1 MLESQAKADNYP
13 ITTLFSRP
21 SDGLQLLLLQL
32 YFHCIVTFYA
42 SDKDTDFDDS
52 EDQHVLMAHTSTVAA
67 SLALCRGVA
76 PL

>member
-1 MLESQAKADNYP
+1 MSESQAKADNYS
-13 ITTLFSRP
+13 ITTLFSRL
-21 SDGLQLLLLQL
+21 SDGLKLLLLPL

-42 SDKDTDFDDS
+42 SDKDTDFDIS
-52 EDQHVLMAHTSTVAA
+52 EDQLVLMAPTSTVAA